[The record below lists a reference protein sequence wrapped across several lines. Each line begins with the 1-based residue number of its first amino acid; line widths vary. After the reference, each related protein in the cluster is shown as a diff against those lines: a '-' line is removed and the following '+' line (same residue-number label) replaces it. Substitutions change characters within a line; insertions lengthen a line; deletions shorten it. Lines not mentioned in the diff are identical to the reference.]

1 MLPRKKTLRALC
13 LSMAV
18 ALAASSMVSAP
29 AQAIGAIKEISG
41 YKPGVTVNELN
52 VTPVRQISS
61 ASVGTRTTS
70 LIPAQT
76 VSPFTLVGLTWVGGV
91 STGTEFEVRV
101 RESGTWSDWFHL
113 EYGEY
118 QGVGKD
124 GSESVDSRVGSDPL
138 LTGLADGVEVKMEN
152 TSGIVPSQMKVT
164 LVNSE
169 VTNQDKFIGKQ
180 SMRMAT
186 NDPLSQAQS
195 GVVTSLEAV
204 SPQGA
209 VVPRPRIVS
218 RAEWGAD
225 ETWREAVPRVG
236 TTLLAGFVH
245 HTATTNNYTA
255 EQAPAQ
261 MRNLYAYFTQSL
273 NYSDMGYNFLVDKFG
288 TIYEGRSGCAKDA
301 VNCDSAAVI
310 AQGAHTAGLNVNTF
324 AVSAI
329 GNYDVLAPENPEAMV
344 ESIASLMAWKLAPYG
359 LDPNAMAYIPSTDT
373 SGSSKYSAGQTAVT
387 QVISAHRDVGKTAC
401 AGRYL
406 YPYMDQIRARAT
418 DILLPSIR
426 DVSVTPVNVNQ
437 VNQDNVNISATI
449 PAAASWTVEVVN
461 EESGQ
466 VVNSVTGVQETTGK
480 ITHAWNRTDQ
490 VGNAVPAGRYLVGIK
505 ASIRQVE
512 LPTVASIVTVAAPP
526 KIANKISFKRISP
539 TRTKISWAPAAF
551 PVAPVTSNK
560 YRVSSNKGR
569 TWSTWKSA
577 KAPEFTTSKWRKGQV
592 FYVEVQSANM
602 MGKSNVV
609 LKKYV
614 VGGYAPP
621 KPEPVTEVMF
631 TKTGN
636 RETTVSWLR
645 APSDYESLGFWY
657 RTSINKKKWSEWK
670 PTAGLKPSVALKTY
684 GGYKIRIEI
693 KERNISGDSPV
704 VTGRYVVE

>member
-1 MLPRKKTLRALC
+1 MLPRKKSRALC
-13 LSMAV
+13 LSMA
-18 ALAASSMVSAP
+18 AMIAASALISAP
-29 AQAIGAIKEISG
+29 ANASGSVKAITGHT
-41 YKPGVTVNELN
+41 PPVTVNELT
-52 VTPVRQISS
+52 VTPIKQVSS
-61 ASVGTRTTS
+61 YAVGTRTTS
-70 LIPAQT
+70 LIAAQN

-91 STGTEFEVRV
+91 STGTEFKVRV
-101 RESGTWSDWFHL
+101 RESGIWSAWFEL
-113 EYGEY
+113 EYGEFP
-118 QGVGKD
+118 GIGKD
-124 GSESVDSRVGSDPL
+124 SNESVATRVGSDPL

-152 TSGIVPSQMKVT
+152 TSGVVPSQMKVT

-169 VTNQDKFIGKQ
+169 VTTKDKFIGKQ

-186 NDPLSQAQS
+186 SDSQAQ
-195 GVVTSLEAV
+195 VQAAAVTSLEAV

-225 ETWREAVPRVG
+225 ETWREPVPRVG

-273 NYSDMGYNFLVDKFG
+273 NYADMGYNFLVDKFG
-288 TIYEGRSGCAKDA
+288 TIYEGRSGCAIGA
-301 VNCDSAAVI
+301 VNCDSASVI

-324 AVSAI
+324 AISAI
-329 GNYDVLAPENPEAMV
+329 GNYDVLAPENPEALV

-359 LDPNAMAYIPSTDT
+359 LDPNATAYIPSTDT
-373 SGSSKYSAGQTAVT
+373 SGASKFSAGQTAVT
-387 QVISAHRDVGKTAC
+387 QVISAHRDVGKTVC
-401 AGRYL
+401 AGQYL

-418 DILLPSIR
+418 DILLPVIR

-437 VNQDNVNISATI
+437 VKQENVNISATI
-449 PAAASWTVEVVN
+449 PAAATWSVEVVN

-466 VVNSVTGVQETTGK
+466 LVNSVSGVQEATGK
-480 ITHAWNRTDQ
+480 IAHAWNRTDQ
-490 VGNAVPAGRYLVGIK
+490 GGNAVPAGRYLVGIK
-505 ASIRQVE
+505 ASIRAVE
-512 LPTVASIVTVAAPP
+512 LPTVASVVTVASPP

-539 TRTKISWAPAAF
+539 TRTKISWDPAAY

-560 YRVSSNKGR
+560 FRVSGNKGK
-569 TWSTWKSA
+569 TWSTWKSM
-577 KAPEFTTSKWRKGQV
+577 KTPDFTTSKWRKGQV
-592 FYVEVQSANM
+592 YYVEVVSANM
-602 MGKSNVV
+602 MGTSNTVT
-609 LKKYV
+609 KKYV
-614 VGGYAPP
+614 VGGYTPP
-621 KPEPVTEVMF
+621 KPDPVTEVTF
-631 TKTGN
+631 TKSGDKA
-636 RETTVSWLR
+636 TTISWLR
-645 APSDYESLGFWY
+645 APSDYESLGFSY
-657 RTSINKKKWSEWK
+657 RISINKKKFSEWK
-670 PTAGLKPSVALKTY
+670 TTPTSQPSLVLKTY